1 MSEISQL
8 SPHLSL
14 RPGTNHSHFEMASS
28 ERAMMQVQRI
38 HTMMCR
44 QIERVQSHLVGPEC
58 TYSQGALRE
67 IGSSRYPHILS
78 PLQRTS
84 QSLPKQ

>member
-8 SPHLSL
+8 SLHLSL

-44 QIERVQSHLVGPEC
+44 QIERVQSHLAGPER